1 MLTFLRG
8 MTFVRRC
15 IRDGNWVCR
24 SNMNEIYFIT
34 VEGNMLVFLFLLKN
48 LFHETNANVRDQ

>member
-8 MTFVRRC
+8 MTFVRRW
-15 IRDGNWVCR
+15 IRDGKRVCR

-34 VEGNMLVFLFLLKN
+34 VEGNMLVFLFKN
-48 LFHETNANVRDQ
+48 LFHEANANVRDQ